1 MKLKKLLKAIRA
13 LTWIALLGLVL
24 LVITNLWVVFS
35 TKGQLYNDIKLV
47 PKNDVA
53 LVLGTS
59 NRLSDGTPNP
69 YFRLRI
75 ERAAELYKAG
85 KVKHIIV
92 SGDNSSQYYN
102 EPQKMRDALI
112 ILGIPSGAITL
123 DYAGLRTLDS
133 IVRGKK
139 IFGQEKITIITQPF
153 HAYRALF
160 ISNYYKMDAIAM
172 ATDKL
177 PENISISVQLRELFA
192 RPLAVWDLYIIKKA
206 PKHLGKK
213 EQLNVNV

>member
-1 MKLKKLLKAIRA
+1 MRFRKFFKAIKLL
-13 LTWIALLGLVL
+13 LWIGFIGLLL
-24 LVITNLWVVFS
+24 LIISNLWVVFS
-35 TKGQLYNDIKLV
+35 TKSQLYKDIALL
-47 PKNDVA
+47 PENDVA

-59 NRLSDGTPNP
+59 NRLTDGTPNP

-102 EPQKMRDALI
+102 EPQKMSDALI
-112 ILGIPSGAITL
+112 VLGIPSGAITL

-139 IFGQEKITIITQPF
+139 IFGQDKITIITQPF

-160 ISNYYKMDAIAM
+160 ISNYYDMDAVAM
-172 ATDKL
+172 ATENL
-177 PENISISVQLRELFA
+177 PDNISLAVQFRELFA
-192 RPLAVWDLYIIKKA
+192 RPLAVWDLYIIKKE
-206 PKHLGKK
+206 PKHLGEK
-213 EQLNVNV
+213 EQLNI

>member
-1 MKLKKLLKAIRA
+1 MKLSKLFKAIRTV
-13 LTWIALLGLVL
+13 LWIGLLGLIL
-24 LVITNLWVVFS
+24 LVITNLWVILS
-35 TKGQLYNDIKLV
+35 TKAQLYYDITSL
-47 PKNDVA
+47 PENEVA

-69 YFRLRI
+69 YFRLRMK
-75 ERAAELYKAG
+75 RAAELYKAG

-102 EPQKMRDALI
+102 EPQKMSDALI
-112 ILGIPSGAITL
+112 LLGIPSEAITL

-160 ISNYYKMDAIAM
+160 ISNYYDMDAIAM

-192 RPLAVWDLYIIKKA
+192 RPLAVWDLYVIKKE
-206 PKHLGKK
+206 PKHLGEK
-213 EQLNVNV
+213 EQLNI